1 MKVSIL
7 QMPVAFGRPETNIAT
22 LKDMVK
28 DAMRDKP
35 DVLVLP
41 ELWRLGF
48 YPRPIAPL
56 ADRDGREARQTL
68 AQLAAHYGVNIVGG
82 TVANVVTNKQGP
94 HVYNT
99 CFVYDRL
106 GDLVAHYDKVHLFSP
121 SGEAQDF
128 KAGSQLVTCELDG
141 VKCGIAICYDLR
153 FPEFIRQLALA
164 GIDILFLPAAW
175 PESRLTHWQVL
186 TRARA
191 IENQMFVVA
200 ANEAGTDEQGNH
212 LAGHSV
218 IIDPGAK
225 SSPRPIQTN
234 PSSQQTCVPYSAA
247 ISARISRF
255 VPTAAP
261 NSIRHSN
268 KGMRKAAC
276 IQIQAAFLF
285 REGFPFGEAGGVSR
299 LKG

>member
-7 QMPVAFGRPETNIAT
+7 QMPVAFGRPEANIAT
-22 LKDMVK
+22 LKAMAK

-48 YPRPIAPL
+48 YPKPIAPL

-68 AQLAAHYGVNIVGG
+68 ALLAAHYGVNIVGG
-82 TVANVVTNKQGP
+82 TVANVATDKEGP
-94 HVYNT
+94 KVYNT

-106 GDLVAHYDKVHLFSP
+106 GDLVTRYDKVHLFSP
-121 SGEAQDF
+121 SGETKDF
-128 KAGSQLVTCELDG
+128 QAGSQLVTCELDG
-141 VKCGIAICYDLR
+141 VKCGLAICYDLR
-153 FPEFIRQLALA
+153 FPEFIQKLALS

-175 PESRLTHWQVL
+175 PESRLTHWRVL

-212 LAGHSV
+212 LAGHSA
-218 IIDPGAK
+218 IIDPWGEILAEADTEQ
-225 SSPRPIQTN
+225 SILTANLRPVL
-234 PSSQQTCVPYSAA
+234 C
-247 ISARISRF
+247 RH
-255 VPTAAP
+255 
-261 NSIRHSN
+261 IRQDIPVRADRRPELYTTH
-268 KGMRKAAC
+268 
-276 IQIQAAFLF
+276 Q
-285 REGFPFGEAGGVSR
+285 
-299 LKG
+299 